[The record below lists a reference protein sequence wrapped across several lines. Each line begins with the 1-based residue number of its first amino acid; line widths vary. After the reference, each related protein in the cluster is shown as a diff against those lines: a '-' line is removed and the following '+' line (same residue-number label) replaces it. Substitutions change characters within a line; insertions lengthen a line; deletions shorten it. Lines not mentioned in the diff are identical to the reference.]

1 MRIFGIIYFMEIES
15 LDVMN
20 VSLLWVA
27 CWSSDNAG
35 GELAACSD
43 EGNSLPGEARPLNVH
58 RHRGHHSRSLKQR
71 FANGI

>member
-1 MRIFGIIYFMEIES
+1 MVE
-15 LDVMN
+15 VPA

-43 EGNSLPGEARPLNVH
+43 EGYSSPGEARSLGVQC
-58 RHRGHHSRSLKQR
+58 RRGGGLSEIKICQR
-71 FANGI
+71 